1 MKNQKLRKTINQ
13 KPQKPLKKR
22 TIAKVQEV
30 VSTSTPVLWE
40 KPFISSSQQIKT
52 ENGVFHYELVLRA
65 LADKTVS
72 RVKLCP
78 VAITKGE
85 RYYSF
90 FPNPIDKVCICCSD
104 SSIVIEWKELMLTM
118 PVLFKEELNP
128 EEQFS
133 KHLVLI
139 ENYIDNFYLKEVY
152 KAIENSS
159 QSEFSP

>member
-13 KPQKPLKKR
+13 KPQKPYKKR

-65 LADKTVS
+65 LPDKSVS

-78 VAITKGE
+78 LAVTKGDK
-85 RYYSF
+85 YYSF
-90 FPNPIDKVCICCSD
+90 FPNPIDKVCTCCSD
-104 SSIVIEWKELMLTM
+104 SKIVVEWKELMFTLS
-118 PVLFKEELNP
+118 VLFKEELNP
-128 EEQFS
+128 EEQLA

-139 ENYIDNFYLKEVY
+139 ENYVNEFYLKEVY
-152 KAIENSS
+152 NAIENSS
-159 QSEFSP
+159 KSEFSL